1 MFNHV
6 NSIPFPSHFPWIT
19 VIRWTHYKFLACFHV
34 DNPIPKNER
43 MRNSTHPGK
52 VHLELPRLKCSSLY
66 NLCYLCHHLLGP
78 MGTGCRLRD
87 LRRRAVACPV
97 QLPGKRAPQAE
108 RGDGCGPVPLETLGD
123 FELTE
128 VEVEV
133 GSCEFSEFL
142 DVSVS
147 EVPFD
152 DLDWFTASR
161 RPRFRGS
168 AENPFFKDFNDLLP
182 ASKATS
188 PGSQG
193 SLFSLGSGCFAKKNE
208 TSLIMY

>member
-1 MFNHV
+1 
-6 NSIPFPSHFPWIT
+6 
-19 VIRWTHYKFLACFHV
+19 
-34 DNPIPKNER
+34 

-123 FELTE
+123 FELTK
-128 VEVEV
+128 VEV

-193 SLFSLGSGCFAKKNE
+193 SLFSAPLLTAPTPLLS
-208 TSLIMY
+208 TRSLRPVRVMTKIRLRRASISAEISLTVCACCNDQRNSSAELMDSR